1 MKAAKASSVCFSL
14 FIRSNYSSVEFNY
27 YFFAFLKYCLME
39 GSSRLSGL
47 HLVLSGSKGG
57 FLHAV
62 LTIII
67 KKTNQVGDVWS
78 RPCNDVKYSS
88 PY

>member
-1 MKAAKASSVCFSL
+1 MEATKASSVCFSL

-27 YFFAFLKYCLME
+27 FFFAFLKYCSME
-39 GSSRLSGL
+39 GSSHLSGL

-67 KKTNQVGDVWS
+67 KKNNQVGDVWS
-78 RPCNDVKYSS
+78 HLCNDVKHSS
-88 PY
+88 RY